1 MADHQQEESTDAA
14 RIATEVGTK
23 TYFLTEQ
30 ARNLEEW
37 AMNASQIFKF
47 TGDIMTA
54 EYEIKS
60 SNTLDEYSG
69 AYEERYS
76 RSKKEFD
83 AFCILNRKV
92 RSRDNVGSKEK

>member
-1 MADHQQEESTDAA
+1 
-14 RIATEVGTK
+14 
-23 TYFLTEQ
+23 
-30 ARNLEEW
+30 
-37 AMNASQIFKF
+37 
-47 TGDIMTA
+47 MTA

-60 SNTLDEYSG
+60 SSTLDDYSG

-92 RSRDNVGSKEK
+92 RLRDIAGSKEK